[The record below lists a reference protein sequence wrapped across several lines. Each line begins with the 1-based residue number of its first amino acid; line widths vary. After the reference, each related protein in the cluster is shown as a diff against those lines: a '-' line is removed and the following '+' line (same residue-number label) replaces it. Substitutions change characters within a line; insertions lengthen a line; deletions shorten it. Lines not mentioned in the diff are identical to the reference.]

1 VSQYPLRRGT
11 MSAGMAPRVGQA
23 LREARAQRGIAL
35 NDVERVTGIRVQH
48 LRALEEE
55 RWDQLPGHAEARRAL
70 SSYARYL
77 GLDEESLLAEYEGS
91 RQRPKRSHPVPTGVV
106 RRPGRS
112 RNRSP
117 RPYAALAV
125 GVVAVLLLGVALV
138 AALGSNGGDD
148 DNEGRPSGVA
158 EKNRGGETTT
168 SESPPT
174 TTTASE
180 VSLQLTASADVW
192 VCLVGADGTPALD
205 GETLSSGEARG
216 PFTGRRFEM
225 TFGNGSIE
233 LTADGDPV
241 EVPPLAEPLGYRV
254 TPEGAKRL
262 APGAGP
268 TCS

>member
-1 VSQYPLRRGT
+1 
-11 MSAGMAPRVGQA
+11 MAPRVGQA

-55 RWDQLPGHAEARRAL
+55 RWDQLPGHAEARSAL

-77 GLDEESLLAEYEGS
+77 GLDEESLLSEYEGS

-106 RRPGRS
+106 RQPGRS
-112 RNRSP
+112 RDRSR
-117 RPYAALAV
+117 RPYGALAV

-148 DNEGRPSGVA
+148 EGQPSGVA
-158 EKNRGGETTT
+158 EKNRGETTT
-168 SESPPT
+168 SESPLT

-180 VSLQLTASADVW
+180 VSLRLNASADVW
-192 VCLVGADGTPALD
+192 VCLVADGSPAVN
-205 GETLSSGEARG
+205 GETLTAGAARG

-233 LTADGDPV
+233 LTADGDPI
-241 EVPPLAEPLGYRV
+241 EVPPLAEPLGFRV